1 MAQRKFRTNIVVS
14 YEPDESGW
22 IRASLPAMPEVATA
36 GLSRED
42 AREMVV
48 DAAIQIHGGEGVSD
62 PELSGLMGMARVLR
76 IADGPDEVH
85 KILIAKNVL
94 KQYER
99 GEGWDFGN

>member
-36 GLSRED
+36 GVSRED

-48 DAAIQIHGGEGVSD
+48 DALMQLLAVEPERQVGGDYERVRLDVSTGHAAQRDTTRAKAKPTARSTSD
-62 PELSGLMGMARVLR
+62 PSRAS
-76 IADGPDEVH
+76 
-85 KILIAKNVL
+85 
-94 KQYER
+94 
-99 GEGWDFGN
+99 